1 MTSTE
6 SKLQSQPTAFRTKGA
21 ALRVA
26 ALVISL
32 IGLLLPAA
40 TSSAFGTTQ
49 STSGF
54 QIANWSILGPLAI
67 GLALIMPGVTPR
79 YGRLAD
85 IVAAVITAMVLI
97 YLSYAVFDAWRQV
110 SELTGQATDFMR
122 GMAGNNSDMQAYA
135 NSYGQT
141 LGVSVMPG
149 FGLVAI
155 LVATSLMAM
164 LSCRIKQ

>member
-1 MTSTE
+1 MTSTD
-6 SKLQSQPTAFRTKGA
+6 SKLDFRPELLRSKGT

-26 ALVISL
+26 ALLISL

-54 QIANWSILGPLAI
+54 QIANWSILAPLAI
-67 GLALIMPGVTPR
+67 GLALIMPSVAPR
-79 YGRLAD
+79 FERLAD
-85 IVAAVITAMVLI
+85 VLAAVITAMVLI

-135 NSYGQT
+135 NSYGHT

-149 FGLVAI
+149 IGLVAM
-155 LVATSLMAM
+155 LVATTLMAM